1 MFLRRKDGYVLW
13 PAYFDATHPRSKG
26 RKVPLSLA
34 VEKPSLSE
42 LIEAAR
48 AAGYAQVVAE
58 EQARYPAYW
67 YEQPGRVVVKSSE
80 KKSEVIK
87 RIARALVELR
97 KAKKAK
103 R

>member
-1 MFLRRKDGYVLW
+1 MRKKDGYVIW
-13 PAYFDATHPRSKG
+13 PAYFDAAHPRSKG

-34 VEKPSLSE
+34 VERPSLSE
-42 LIEAAR
+42 LVEAAR

-67 YEQPGRVVVKSSE
+67 YEQPGRIIVKSSD

-87 RIARALVELR
+87 KIARALIELR
-97 KAKKAK
+97 KARRA
-103 R
+103 RR

>member
-1 MFLRRKDGYVLW
+1 LRKKDGYVLW

>member
-1 MFLRRKDGYVLW
+1 MRRKDGYVLW

-34 VEKPSLSE
+34 VERPSLSE

>member
-1 MFLRRKDGYVLW
+1 MRKKDGYVIW

-48 AAGYAQVVAE
+48 AAGYAQVIAE

-67 YEQPGRVVVKSSE
+67 YEQPGRVVVKSRE

>member
-1 MFLRRKDGYVLW
+1 MRKKDGYVIW

>member
-1 MFLRRKDGYVLW
+1 MRKKDGYVLW

>member
-1 MFLRRKDGYVLW
+1 MRKKDGYVIW
-13 PAYFDATHPRSKG
+13 PAYFDATHSRSKG

-87 RIARALVELR
+87 RIARALVDLR

>member
-1 MFLRRKDGYVLW
+1 LRKKDGYVIW
-13 PAYFDATHPRSKG
+13 PAYFDATHSRSKG

>member
-1 MFLRRKDGYVLW
+1 MRRKDGYVLW

>member
-1 MFLRRKDGYVLW
+1 LRKKDGYVIW
-13 PAYFDATHPRSKG
+13 PAYFDATHSRSKG

-87 RIARALVELR
+87 RIARALVDLR

>member
-1 MFLRRKDGYVLW
+1 MRKKDGYVIW
-13 PAYFDATHPRSKG
+13 PAYFDATHSRSKG

>member
-1 MFLRRKDGYVLW
+1 LRKKDGYVIW

-80 KKSEVIK
+80 KKSEVIR

>member
-1 MFLRRKDGYVLW
+1 LRKKDGYVIW

-80 KKSEVIK
+80 KTSEVIK